1 MSDPILAPT
10 EVPHSPRSR
19 DAVRQTWAERLAR
32 FASAGLTTAQFCA
45 TEGVSVA
52 SFYLWKRRL
61 AGAVRPTGAA
71 ISGQQ
76 TGPRLVPVR
85 LTDPAPAV
93 ELALPS
99 GAVLRIGTG
108 ADEATLASLLRLL
121 GVLPC

>member
-1 MSDPILAPT
+1 MSEPVAVLTEAPR
-10 EVPHSPRSR
+10 PPRSR
-19 DAVRQTWAERLAR
+19 DAVRHTWAERLAR

-61 AGAVRPTGAA
+61 AGAVRPAVPE

-76 TGPRLVPVR
+76 AGPRLLPVR
-85 LTDPAPAV
+85 LTNPAPAV

-99 GAVLRIGTG
+99 GAVLRIGPG
-108 ADEATLASLLRLL
+108 ADEATLAS
-121 GVLPC
+121 